1 MPKATVAQRQ
11 RMTDSL
17 EENMVY
23 MCVFVSSVRDAW
35 YKLTASCEDAALRR
49 NKYTFAA
56 ALFVLQN
63 ITVLGRLLGSLRRMA
78 RLPKSFCKRHK
89 QIYTNAALGRCYT
102 YTYSHTWLLYDII
115 ADIGS
120 VDRVLHKKWDLACCM
135 VPLLTQ
141 QVSYGGGALGFPHT
155 QTFMMSQLSQQV

>member
-56 ALFVLQN
+56 ALFVLQK

-78 RLPKSFCKRHK
+78 RLLKSFCKRHK

-120 VDRVLHKKWDLACCM
+120 VDRVLHKNGIYEPYWIYNL
-135 VPLLTQ
+135 
-141 QVSYGGGALGFPHT
+141 
-155 QTFMMSQLSQQV
+155 QLYLRRCWSSKAHEWNFREGP